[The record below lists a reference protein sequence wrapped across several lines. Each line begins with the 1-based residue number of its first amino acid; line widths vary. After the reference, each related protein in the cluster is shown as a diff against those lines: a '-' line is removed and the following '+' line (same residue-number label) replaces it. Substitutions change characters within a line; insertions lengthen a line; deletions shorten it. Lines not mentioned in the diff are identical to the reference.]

1 MKKSVVLILLLNICL
16 GIVAPT
22 IAALNDHSLE
32 EAVVLVNIEKDIEME
47 EEELDETVFFFE
59 PQLKEGK
66 KTLSLVSHLG
76 LIITIKT
83 FI

>member
-22 IAALNDHSLE
+22 IVALNDHSLK

-47 EEELDETVFFFE
+47 KEELDETVFFFE

-66 KTLSLVSHLG
+66 KKFTL
-76 LIITIKT
+76 
-83 FI
+83 

>member
-32 EAVVLVNIEKDIEME
+32 EAVVLVNIEKDGGY
-47 EEELDETVFFFE
+47 
-59 PQLKEGK
+59 LKR
-66 KTLSLVSHLG
+66 
-76 LIITIKT
+76 
-83 FI
+83 